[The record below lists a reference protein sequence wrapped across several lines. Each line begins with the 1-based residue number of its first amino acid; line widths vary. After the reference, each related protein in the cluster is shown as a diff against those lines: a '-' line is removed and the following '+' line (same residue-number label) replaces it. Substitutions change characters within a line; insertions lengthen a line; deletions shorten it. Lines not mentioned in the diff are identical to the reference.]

1 MMNRQLVISSML
13 VAGMMVVPGLAAEE
27 PDGTDNPGLSLD
39 IQEWDVPFDGQRS
52 RDPWVGGE
60 DLIWFVG
67 QQTHYVG
74 RLTPSTGEFRKYPLD
89 DGAGPHTVISDERG
103 AWYAGNRAA
112 HIGLLDPETGEIEK
126 FQPPGDGR
134 RDVHTMDFTSDGH
147 IWFSEQGGNRIGLF
161 NTEDHEFTM
170 YELSTAQARPYGV
183 VVHNDQPWVV
193 TMGTNQ
199 LITVEDGELIEI
211 DLPRSETRSRRLAV
225 SSEGQVWYADWAA
238 GYIGRYDPD
247 TGDIEEWRAPSG
259 DESSPYAVAM
269 DGQDRFWVVET
280 GVDPNH
286 FVAFDTRAES
296 WGEKFPV
303 PSGAGTVR
311 HMVYEPDSNSIWFG
325 TDMNTVGQA
334 RIVE

>member
-1 MMNRQLVISSML
+1 VIRKLLISSL
-13 VAGMMVVPGLAAEE
+13 IA
-27 PDGTDNPGLSLD
+27 GLSTGLVLAD
-39 IQEWDVPFDGQRS
+39 DHEKDNAKNGVSLKIEEWEVPFEGTRS

-67 QQTHYVG
+67 QDTHYVG
-74 RLTPSTGEFRKYPLD
+74 RLTPSSGEFHKYELEE
-89 DGAGPHTVISDERG
+89 GAGPHTVISNEKG

-112 HIGLLDPETGEIEK
+112 HIGLLDPESGEIEK
-126 FQPPGDGR
+126 FHPPGDGR

-161 NTEDHEFTM
+161 NSESHEFTM
-170 YELSTAQARPYGV
+170 HELSTGQARPYGV

-199 LITVEDGELIEI
+199 LITVEDGELVEI

-225 SSEGQVWYADWAA
+225 SNKGHIWYADWAE

-247 TGDIEEWRAPSG
+247 SGDIEEWRAPSG
-259 DESSPYAVAM
+259 DESRPYAVAM
-269 DGQDRFWVVET
+269 DGEDRFWIVET

-286 FVAFDTRAES
+286 FVPFDTES
-296 WGEKFPV
+296 KTWGEKFEV

-311 HMVYEPDSNSIWFG
+311 HMVFEPDTNAIWFG
-325 TDMNTVGQA
+325 TDKNTIGRAQI
-334 RIVE
+334 R